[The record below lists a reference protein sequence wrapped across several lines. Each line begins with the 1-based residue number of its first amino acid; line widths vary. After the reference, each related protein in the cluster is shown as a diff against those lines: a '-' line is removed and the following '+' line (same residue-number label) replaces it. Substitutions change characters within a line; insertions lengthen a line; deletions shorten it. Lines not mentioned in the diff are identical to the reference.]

1 MSPHR
6 LPPPTPKGAI
16 ADPKVASSLVSG
28 SGYLNTEA
36 PHEQRRYGKLP
47 WVREFWEKH
56 APELADFSCRA
67 NEDRDVAYAEIRRWR
82 SLQHERTRY
91 LLLNDLLAG
100 EALEATQKL
109 KRQQELYEWRE
120 QQ

>member
-28 SGYLNTEA
+28 FGYLNPDA
-36 PHEQRRYGKLP
+36 PHEQRRYGLLP
-47 WVREFWEKH
+47 WAQDFWEKH
-56 APELADFSCRA
+56 APELADFRCRA
-67 NEDRDVAYAEIRRWR
+67 IEDRDAAYAEIRRWR
-82 SLQHERTRY
+82 KLQHERTRY

-100 EALEATQKL
+100 DALEATQKL
-109 KRQQELYEWRE
+109 KRQHERYEWTE